1 MNEMS
6 KNQTIKFLHQWTGR
20 PFSWCRR
27 RLKASHWDLYGA
39 LVPSWTAVNDALNQL
54 SAGLNRFVQA
64 AADAINSIDWSA
76 LAEAAKKAKEDG
88 LI

>member
-6 KNQTIKFLHQWTGR
+6 KNQTIKLLHQWTDR

-39 LVPSWTAVNDALNQL
+39 LVPNYAAACDALNQL
-54 SAGLNRFVQA
+54 SAGLNRFAQA
-64 AADAINSIDWSA
+64 AADAINSIDWAA
-76 LAEAAKKAKEDG
+76 LAEAAKKAKEEG

>member
-1 MNEMS
+1 MNELS
-6 KNQTIKFLHQWTGR
+6 KNKTIKILHQWTGR

-39 LVPSWTAVNDALNQL
+39 LVPNWAAACDALNQL
-54 SAGLNRFVQA
+54 VAGINRFAQA
-64 AADAINSIDWSA
+64 AADAINSIDWA
-76 LAEAAKKAKEDG
+76 AFVEAAKKAKEDG

>member
-6 KNQTIKFLHQWTGR
+6 KNKTIKLLHQWTGR

-39 LVPSWTAVNDALNQL
+39 LMPSYDAACDALNQL
-54 SAGLNRFVQA
+54 GDGINRFVSA
-64 AADAINSIDWSA
+64 VADAINTIDWTA
-76 LAEAAKKAKEDG
+76 IAEAAKKAKEDG
-88 LI
+88 II

>member
-6 KNQTIKFLHQWTGR
+6 KNQTVKLLHQWTGR

-39 LVPSWTAVNDALNQL
+39 LMPNWASVNDALN
-54 SAGLNRFVQA
+54 RFAQA
-64 AADAINSIDWSA
+64 TADAINSIDWAA
-76 LAEAAKKAKEDG
+76 LADAAKIAKRRY
-88 LI
+88 